1 MYRIN
6 QERGIYYSFRNDICF
21 QILNVIISD
30 TLEALLELLQIQVPS
45 SAEPDKLVREAAQG
59 HVDAVR
65 DILGKCP
72 DKVLLNI
79 PLQFQDCQTDDLIG
93 KLLITHLGR
102 QIARL
107 NTYQLH
113 N

>member
-1 MYRIN
+1 M
-6 QERGIYYSFRNDICF
+6 
-21 QILNVIISD
+21 
-30 TLEALLELLQIQVPS
+30 EALLELLQIQVPS

-102 QIARL
+102 SIISRHVLTRILTQWQTVR
-107 NTYQLH
+107 TSKSSPYV
-113 N
+113 